1 MFAWFTGL
9 FGTGMFWLKFWPS
22 LFGALTY
29 IIVGRIIISFGGK
42 VFALFLALM
51 AFTFGVY
58 LRVHFLFQPN
68 FLEIFF
74 WTLIAYSILRFIQTQ
89 KNIYLYL
96 FGISCG
102 LGMLSKYSVAFFI
115 LSILL
120 ALLITKNRRIFLNK
134 HFYVASIIG
143 FLIFLPISKNQFFQ
157 NGIFYNNWLIFPA

>member
-1 MFAWFTGL
+1 M
-9 FGTGMFWLKFWPS
+9 
-22 LFGALTY
+22 
-29 IIVGRIIISFGGK
+29 
-42 VFALFLALM
+42 
-51 AFTFGVY
+51 
-58 LRVHFLFQPN
+58 HFLFQPN

-143 FLIFLPISKNQFFQ
+143 FLIFLPNLLWQFNHHFPVIFHMQELSKFQ
-157 NGIFYNNWLIFPA
+157 LQYVSPVGFLTDQLLMNLPCVFIWIAGIYLLFLKRIRSTVFLHGPIYF